1 MGVLQEANIEIG
13 KALVMEA
20 RRRTEKVHLSELIS
34 QIDALLWE
42 LEGLNL
48 EERKVVPDEMSQ
60 RITLILAEA
69 TETEP
74 KKVEEVREPLLALDR
89 LFEVQGGLAKQKCL
103 RDGFVIIDEDEG
115 DEPALPAW
123 VGRGRAR

>member
-1 MGVLQEANIEIG
+1 MGVLEEANIEIG
-13 KALVMEA
+13 RALVIES
-20 RRRTEKVHLSELIS
+20 RRRSKQVHLSELIG

-48 EERKVVPDEMSQ
+48 EDRKVVPDEMSQ

-74 KKVEEVREPLLALDR
+74 RKVEEVREPLLALDR
-89 LFEVQGGLAKQKCL
+89 LFEIQGGLTKQKCL
-103 RDGFVIIDEDEG
+103 RQGFVIIDEDDG

-123 VGRGRAR
+123 VGRSRAR